1 MPRDPNKKMIGLWV
15 HEDLKGE
22 LTKLALEENRTT
34 SNFIET
40 LLMKYLNDRKLKG
53 GTKTVPP
60 SK

>member
-15 HEDLKGE
+15 HEDLKVE

-40 LLMKYLNDRKLKG
+40 LLMRYLNDLKLKG

-60 SK
+60 PK

>member
-60 SK
+60 LK

>member
-1 MPRDPNKKMIGLWV
+1 MPRDPSKKMIGLWV

-34 SNFIET
+34 SNFVET
-40 LLMKYLNDRKLKG
+40 LLMKFLNDRKLKG

-60 SK
+60 PE

>member
-1 MPRDPNKKMIGLWV
+1 MIGLWV
-15 HEDLKGE
+15 HGDLKGE

-53 GTKTVPP
+53 GTKAVPP

>member
-1 MPRDPNKKMIGLWV
+1 MIGLWV

-40 LLMKYLNDRKLKG
+40 LLMKFLNDRNLKG
-53 GTKTVPP
+53 GTKTVLPL
-60 SK
+60 K

>member
-1 MPRDPNKKMIGLWV
+1 MIGLWV